1 MLLSFCTRVLK
12 HRYALG
18 AETDRGS
25 KSHTLCFWSH
35 NSPKEGTVER
45 ARKGGLGGP
54 VLGGGGEFGGWQG
67 HEVGGSREAAETW
80 SPTLH
85 IPYPS
90 PPQVPGAGVSVGMSG
105 VCKLKVRQFRGQTNP
120 SRRRRFWQPSAQ

>member
-54 VLGGGGEFGGWQG
+54 VLEGGA
-67 HEVGGSREAAETW
+67 GSLGAGRVTRW
-80 SPTLH
+80 GVLGRLLR
-85 IPYPS
+85 
-90 PPQVPGAGVSVGMSG
+90 PGAPPFTFPIPPHLRYQELGYQLG
-105 VCKLKVRQFRGQTNP
+105 
-120 SRRRRFWQPSAQ
+120 